1 MKHIFILLFLGIG
14 ILLQG
19 ADTVKVSSFGFDEKN
34 STSFLQKAIDSG
46 AKKVIVDNVGKPW
59 FTETLVLRS
68 DLELIFADG
77 SVLKALPGSFHQ
89 RTAFLL
95 KLDDVKNV
103 TLRGEGKALI
113 EMNKKDYQNPK
124 LYQWSEWRHAVS
136 LRGAHNIRIENLTIK
151 GSGGDGIYVG
161 EGKTESR
168 NILIDK
174 VICEDH
180 HRQGISVIS
189 VDGLTIRNSSFNSTA
204 GTPPQAGI
212 DIEPNRFTNAVRRIL
227 VENCEFNNNTSAGF
241 MIHLGGPDKLSDI
254 TIRNCRMINNRIGF
268 QAYTGGRKESLP
280 CRIIVENCFISGSKE
295 HAAVLYNQWEKGNH
309 ILFRNTVFDHRNGSG
324 VPLVLDNGRVSA
336 NVTNVRFEKV
346 KVIPKGREIMEYVGK
361 TGFGVT
367 DISGDITLV
376 RGKKSEIFNI
386 EKFKKANQPKGDVLN
401 FKSASLELQ
410 KIKALK
416 SVPVPFEHGVKFR
429 GKQIKYIFCASKAGT
444 YPVKFKVSKVSKSD
458 LDTRVVFYDKA
469 GNVMESFRSKEKEFT
484 CQLTVRTPGVYL
496 CTINTNRHGVSV
508 SSPLPGGAVA
518 QDQLPMVHGSNF
530 KLYFHV
536 PAGVKKFSIEVGASR
551 NEHVTAAILDP
562 AGKKV
567 AGKEKINAATLLEVK
582 VPNPEKGGVWAINIR
597 KAVEDYHLR
606 LSAPLVPVLSPSP
619 EYVVTLP

>member
-1 MKHIFILLFLGIG
+1 MKTLFSFLFLGIG

-46 AKKVIVDNVGKPW
+46 AKRVIIDNVGKPW
-59 FTETLVLRS
+59 FTETLTLRS

-161 EGKTESR
+161 QGKTESR

-189 VDGLTIRNSSFNSTA
+189 VDGLTIRNSSVNSTA

-212 DIEPNRFTNAVRRIL
+212 DIEPNRFTNSVRKIL
-227 VENCEFNNNTSAGF
+227 VENCEFSNNTSAGF

-268 QAYTGGRKESLP
+268 QRDVAEYNAVAHDRAALAKICERADRVSYVREHYSSDCMHARNRAMVDGSDLCVAYCTSSHGGTAYTLLYAKKEG
-280 CRIIVENCFISGSKE
+280 VE
-295 HAAVLYNQWEKGNH
+295 VL
-309 ILFRNTVFDHRNGSG
+309 
-324 VPLVLDNGRVSA
+324 
-336 NVTNVRFEKV
+336 
-346 KVIPKGREIMEYVGK
+346 
-361 TGFGVT
+361 
-367 DISGDITLV
+367 
-376 RGKKSEIFNI
+376 
-386 EKFKKANQPKGDVLN
+386 
-401 FKSASLELQ
+401 
-410 KIKALK
+410 
-416 SVPVPFEHGVKFR
+416 
-429 GKQIKYIFCASKAGT
+429 
-444 YPVKFKVSKVSKSD
+444 
-458 LDTRVVFYDKA
+458 
-469 GNVMESFRSKEKEFT
+469 
-484 CQLTVRTPGVYL
+484 
-496 CTINTNRHGVSV
+496 
-508 SSPLPGGAVA
+508 
-518 QDQLPMVHGSNF
+518 MV
-530 KLYFHV
+530 
-536 PAGVKKFSIEVGASR
+536 E
-551 NEHVTAAILDP
+551 
-562 AGKKV
+562 
-567 AGKEKINAATLLEVK
+567 
-582 VPNPEKGGVWAINIR
+582 
-597 KAVEDYHLR
+597 
-606 LSAPLVPVLSPSP
+606 
-619 EYVVTLP
+619 